1 MSYNILI
8 VDDSQVIRS
17 MIARTINLAGVPVGE
32 MLYAQNG
39 ETALKLLNDN
49 WVDLVLAD
57 INMPVMDGLTMI
69 EKMHG
74 DEVMSSVP
82 VVVISTE
89 GSEKKIEKLWNS
101 GVRAFVKKPFMP
113 ETIRGVIRD
122 VLGGWQSEE
131 EESPDEFSF

>member
-1 MSYNILI
+1 MPYNILI

-17 MIARTINLAGVPVGE
+17 VIARTIDLAGVPIGE

-39 ETALKLLNDN
+39 ATALDLLSRN

-57 INMPVMDGLTMI
+57 INMPVMDGVTMI
-69 EKMHG
+69 EKMHE
-74 DEVMSSVP
+74 DEMMSGVP

-89 GSEKKIEKLWNS
+89 GSEKKIEKLRSS
-101 GVRAFVKKPFMP
+101 GVKAFVKKPFMP

-122 VLGGWQSEE
+122 VLGEWQSEDTDV
-131 EESPDEFSF
+131 SDDSF